1 MDKKNTIIGVLLLLA
16 SFYFM
21 FDYSKK
27 EAEAARYA
35 QSVAAAQKAAKAPGK
50 EAPAP
55 LQKLATADLSDNA
68 PETFAWLEND
78 SIKAKL
84 TSKGGAIEEVEL
96 LKYPESEDSKL
107 PYTFNAVRN
116 SIAAMTIGFV
126 DEDSYLPKPLRKSFK
141 LVKSSPNEV
150 VYEYEDK
157 GKYSIRRTYTVA
169 KDEKDGGN
177 FRPYTIGV
185 RTTVK
190 NLSKEPLKLSQIS
203 LYLGA
208 VPPTESDVYG
218 TNLSYVLYNS
228 DEDTSFVRSSEFL
241 DSSGFL
247 GIGASRAKESHSFKE
262 SAKWASIKNQFFAA
276 VFTPYESLASGGV
289 AFPVTMEAAAEK
301 ASGGDGKSVANVKRS
316 NKYMKNAIGGFIEFN
331 VPVIAAGSEWTL
343 KGDYYV
349 GPKELDRLY
358 SIGGGQEE
366 IMNYG
371 WFGFVSRPLSRLL
384 NWIYSMV
391 SVVSPEWGWGWSI
404 IILTLLVRLVLWPLT
419 SIQIKSS
426 QRMAKMQEPLKEI
439 RQKYKDDNKRIQ
451 QETMKL
457 YSEYGINP
465 LAGCLPVL
473 IQIPIFIGLYYM
485 LQTSCEI
492 RFARFLW
499 ISDLSL
505 PDTIAAFPSV
515 FGIPLHILPL
525 LNALVTFIQ
534 MHLTPMPS
542 TDKTQAMMFKLM
554 PVIMLL
560 FFYTFP
566 SGLVLYWLVQSLLGI
581 VQAIIIR
588 RGKDKVV
595 LKKRTKPSFMQRM
608 QQAMEEAQAQQQ
620 ARGPEFDKLPLSQR
634 LKIAREDAI
643 KARKRMKERAMG
655 AAPDRKKNPGGRST
669 KPKR

>member
-1 MDKKNTIIGVLLLLA
+1 
-16 SFYFM
+16 
-21 FDYSKK
+21 
-27 EAEAARYA
+27 
-35 QSVAAAQKAAKAPGK
+35 
-50 EAPAP
+50 
-55 LQKLATADLSDNA
+55 
-68 PETFAWLEND
+68 
-78 SIKAKL
+78 
-84 TSKGGAIEEVEL
+84 
-96 LKYPESEDSKL
+96 
-107 PYTFNAVRN
+107 
-116 SIAAMTIGFV
+116 
-126 DEDSYLPKPLRKSFK
+126 
-141 LVKSSPNEV
+141 
-150 VYEYEDK
+150 
-157 GKYSIRRTYTVA
+157 
-169 KDEKDGGN
+169 
-177 FRPYTIGV
+177 
-185 RTTVK
+185 
-190 NLSKEPLKLSQIS
+190 
-203 LYLGA
+203 
-208 VPPTESDVYG
+208 
-218 TNLSYVLYNS
+218 
-228 DEDTSFVRSSEFL
+228 
-241 DSSGFL
+241 
-247 GIGASRAKESHSFKE
+247 
-262 SAKWASIKNQFFAA
+262 
-276 VFTPYESLASGGV
+276 
-289 AFPVTMEAAAEK
+289 
-301 ASGGDGKSVANVKRS
+301 
-316 NKYMKNAIGGFIEFN
+316 
-331 VPVIAAGSEWTL
+331 
-343 KGDYYV
+343 
-349 GPKELDRLY
+349 
-358 SIGGGQEE
+358 
-366 IMNYG
+366 MNYG

-384 NWIYSMV
+384 NWIHSMV

-525 LNALVTFIQ
+525 LNAFVTFIQ